1 MSESWRI
8 LEDLWGFV
16 SFVSFSVFSLTSSTT
31 MFSFISGLSVGS
43 ICEVVIFFSIVLVGE
58 FGFEFAAS
66 SLEEAEFDKD
76 F

>member
-1 MSESWRI
+1 MWS
-8 LEDLWGFV
+8 FA

-43 ICEVVIFFSIVLVGE
+43 ICEVVIFFSIVVVGE
-58 FGFEFAAS
+58 SGFDFAAV
-66 SLEEAEFDKD
+66 SLEDAEFDED